1 MGHGLEDLKQGS
13 QRQSQGIEKGEFR
26 RCVFWLSVL
35 RGGVFGRGYQE
46 KYVEFR
52 SVDTRNRQ
60 DDQSAFTSRW
70 AHLLT
75 GVGW

>member
-35 RGGVFGRGYQE
+35 RGGVFGRGYEE

-52 SVDTRNRQ
+52 
-60 DDQSAFTSRW
+60 
-70 AHLLT
+70 
-75 GVGW
+75 